1 MKQAQNYVV
10 SEYKAVPAVDRQSNQ
25 ELPKLS
31 AMELQ
36 SLENLERQLS
46 RLLDQYRLIKKE
58 RDDLYERVGRLEAEA
73 NELRGANESL
83 TERIDEAR
91 KNVRDPEKEERIRA
105 KVDELLAKLEGF

>member
-1 MKQAQNYVV
+1 
-10 SEYKAVPAVDRQSNQ
+10 
-25 ELPKLS
+25 
-31 AMELQ
+31 MELK
-36 SLENLERQLS
+36 SLEHLEQQLS

-83 TERIDEAR
+83 RERIEEAR

>member
-1 MKQAQNYVV
+1 
-10 SEYKAVPAVDRQSNQ
+10 
-25 ELPKLS
+25 
-31 AMELQ
+31 MELQ

-73 NELRGANESL
+73 NELRGSNESL
-83 TERIDEAR
+83 RQKIEDAKRNA
-91 KNVRDPEKEERIRA
+91 RDPEKEERIRA